1 MIGMVE
7 LDNIPQ
13 QAHESIEPIGKADLA
28 VAILGTSG
36 QAGLGPLLTRVRK
49 SLSAFPTPPR
59 TVVIHGISESDPA
72 SVDPD
77 LLQVVQSPLTQATA
91 MGVGENL
98 GVRVCAF
105 ISPEFD
111 GLAALI
117 RPVLELGFDVVT
129 PCYDHHKFE
138 GLINSSIVAPLTCAL
153 YGRRLQH
160 PLGPDFA
167 LSARALERH
176 NNRPVDAIVGGLE
189 ICQAHVGPRIYPPTD
204 WTNLSSLLAQV
215 LDPLFLEAERY
226 ASFWQRIHRSQ
237 TVPEFGERLPIDEQ
251 TGAVEVSGLIES
263 FQLGYRNLQ
272 DVWRTVLPP
281 ATLLELGKIARLAPD
296 QFRMS
301 DQVWARIV
309 YDFVMGF
316 HLRTIHRD
324 HLLRALTPLYLAWV
338 ASYALEMEAG
348 GQGAQEQRLE
358 QLAMAYEMGKPY
370 LLSQWRWPDR
380 FNP

>member
-1 MIGMVE
+1 MVE

-13 QAHESIEPIGKADLA
+13 QTRERIEHIGTADLA
-28 VAILGTSG
+28 VAIPGTSG
-36 QAGLGPLLTRVRK
+36 QTPLGPILTRIRA
-49 SLSAFPTPPR
+49 SLRAFPVRPR
-59 TVVIHGISESDPA
+59 TVVIHGASEFDPA
-72 SVDPD
+72 LLDPD
-77 LLQVVQSPLTQATA
+77 LFQVVQCPLTQAAA

-98 GVRVCAF
+98 GVRACAF
-105 ISPEFD
+105 ITPEFEE
-111 GLAALI
+111 LAALI

-153 YGRRLQH
+153 YGRRIQH

-167 LSARALERH
+167 MSARALEHRGT
-176 NNRPVDAIVGGLE
+176 RPIDAIVAGLE
-189 ICQAHVGPRIYPPTD
+189 ICQAHVGPRMYPPTD
-204 WTNLSSLLAQV
+204 WTNLSSLLVHV

-226 ASFWQRIHRSQ
+226 AYFWQRIRGSQ
-237 TVPEFGERLPIDEQ
+237 AVPEFGERFPNGEES
-251 TGAVEVSGLIES
+251 GVVEVRGLIES

-272 DVWRTVLPP
+272 EVWTAILPP
-281 ATLLELGKIARLAPD
+281 ATLFELGKMARLAPGK
-296 QFRMS
+296 FRMS
-301 DQVWARIV
+301 DQVWVRII
-309 YDFVMGF
+309 YDFVMAH

-338 ASYALEMEAG
+338 ASYALEIEAA
-348 GQGAQEQRLE
+348 GQGAAEQRLE
-358 QLAMAYEMGKPY
+358 QLAMAYEMSKPY